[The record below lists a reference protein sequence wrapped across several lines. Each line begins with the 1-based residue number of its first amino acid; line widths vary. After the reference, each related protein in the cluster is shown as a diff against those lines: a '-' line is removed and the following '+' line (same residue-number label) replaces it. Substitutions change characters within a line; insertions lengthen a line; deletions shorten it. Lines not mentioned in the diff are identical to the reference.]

1 MKMNQFDSLGEIKIE
16 EIRKLAREE
25 RQKLGFI
32 ETPIAND
39 MFTVLDNLK
48 ILLMEYPIK
57 SDSDKPAFSAAM
69 MYSEEDG
76 NELVFIGLN
85 TADYYDKQLFALAHE
100 LYHYYTRTGS
110 HLSRPEDEGKN
121 IIEASANRFAA
132 EFLLPENVLR
142 EIILDEFRV
151 SSIVGIKIKTLVR
164 FIARLQCTWWLPYRS
179 IVKRLREIDAISD
192 NQYEE
197 LYSIDERD
205 IYGEYAKVG
214 KAINSEVFSKLNSAT
229 NTIGTSAKDI
239 EVIIRNFEDQIINE
253 DVFADTLRL
262 FGKSPDDFGY
272 SITASKEDFDEFEAY
287 FCGEGEDEG

>member
-57 SDSDKPAFSAAM
+57 SDSEKPAFSAAM

-142 EIILDEFRV
+142 ETILDEFRV